1 MKIAN
6 NIEILEIQGGRGTL
20 YPVFDGSRPNV
31 DIEYYTKLFFNE
43 KTGKERYSIIPKEAE
58 KIFSEKPPESHWS
71 IATECYGCDLY
82 YIQMLGAYLLGL
94 IGSKDSLSFLKNT
107 VSLNPSWQV
116 QEFLA
121 MAFDVYCKKNGYEE
135 SLETINEWLHDAN
148 PNVRRAVIEGLRVW
162 TKRTYFERNPKA
174 AIDIISKYK
183 EDESEYV
190 RKSVGNALKD
200 ISKTYPDLVKE
211 ELSKWKLDTKAVK
224 QVYGLATKI
233 MKKQE

>member
-1 MKIAN
+1 MV
-6 NIEILEIQGGRGTL
+6 NIK
-20 YPVFDGSRPNV
+20 
-31 DIEYYTKLFFNE
+31 YYKKLFFNE
-43 KTGKERYSIIPKEAE
+43 KTGKERYSLIPKEAE

-71 IATECYGCDLY
+71 IAMECYNCDLY
-82 YIQMLGAYLLGL
+82 YIQALGVYILGL

-121 MAFDVYCKKNGYEE
+121 MAFDVHCKKNGYEV
-135 SLETINEWLHDAN
+135 SLGTINEWLNDPN

-162 TKRTYFERNPKA
+162 TKRTYFDRNPKA

-200 ISKTYPDLVKE
+200 ISKTHLDLVKE
-211 ELSKWKLDTKAVK
+211 ELSTWDLDTKAVK
-224 QVYGLATKI
+224 QVDGLATKI

>member
-1 MKIAN
+1 M
-6 NIEILEIQGGRGTL
+6 
-20 YPVFDGSRPNV
+20 V
-31 DIEYYTKLFFNE
+31 DIEYYTKLLFNE
-43 KTGKERYSIIPKEAE
+43 ETGKERYSIISKEAE
-58 KIFSEKPPESHWS
+58 KIFSEKPTESHWS

-82 YIQMLGAYLLGL
+82 YIQALGVYLLGL
-94 IGSKDSLSFLKNT
+94 IGSKDSLSFLKHT

-135 SLETINEWLHDAN
+135 SLETITEWLNDAN

-162 TKRTYFERNPKA
+162 TKRTYFDRNPKA

-183 EDESEYV
+183 EDKSEYV

-200 ISKTYPDLVKE
+200 ISKAHLDLVQA
-211 ELSKWKLDTKAVK
+211 ELSTWKLETKEVK
-224 QVYGLATKI
+224 QVYALATKI
-233 MKKQE
+233 MKKQKIM

>member
-1 MKIAN
+1 M
-6 NIEILEIQGGRGTL
+6 
-20 YPVFDGSRPNV
+20 V

-58 KIFSEKPPESHWS
+58 KIFSEKPPESHWN
-71 IATECYGCDLY
+71 IAMGCYGCDLY
-82 YIQMLGAYLLGL
+82 YIQMLGVYILGL

-121 MAFDVYCKKNGYEE
+121 MAFDVYCKKNGYEK
-135 SLETINEWLHDAN
+135 SLGTINKWLNDPN

-162 TKRTYFERNPKA
+162 TKRTYFEKNPQD
-174 AIDIISKYK
+174 AINIISEFK

-200 ISKTYPDLVKE
+200 ISKTRPDLVKE
-211 ELSKWKLDTKAVK
+211 ELSKWKLDKKEVK
-224 QVYGLATKI
+224 QVYMLATKL
-233 MKKQE
+233 MKKKE

>member
-1 MKIAN
+1 M
-6 NIEILEIQGGRGTL
+6 
-20 YPVFDGSRPNV
+20 V
-31 DIEYYTKLFFNE
+31 DIDYYTKLLFNE
-43 KTGKERYSIIPKEAE
+43 ETGKERYSIIPKEAE
-58 KIFSEKPPESHWS
+58 KIFSEKPTENHWS
-71 IATECYGCDLY
+71 IAMECYGCDLY
-82 YIQMLGAYLLGL
+82 YIQALGVYLLGL
-94 IGSKDSLSFLKNT
+94 MGSKDSLSFLKNT

-135 SLETINEWLHDAN
+135 SLETITEWLNDVN

-162 TKRTYFERNPKA
+162 TKRTYFDRNPRA

-183 EDESEYV
+183 GDESVYV

-200 ISKTYPDLVKE
+200 ISKTHLDLVQA
-211 ELSKWKLDTKAVK
+211 ELSTWKLETKEVK
-224 QVYGLATKI
+224 QVYALATKI